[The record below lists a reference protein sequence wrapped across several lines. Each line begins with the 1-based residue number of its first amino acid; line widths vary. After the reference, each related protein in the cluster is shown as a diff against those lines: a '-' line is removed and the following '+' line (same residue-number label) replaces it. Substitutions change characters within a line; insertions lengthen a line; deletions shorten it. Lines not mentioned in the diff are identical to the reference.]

1 MLRSMI
7 LIIGLGNPGKEY
19 EGTRHNMGREIS
31 IAFAK
36 KHFEALLLNTKL
48 KALSIEGR
56 LGKEKFAVVLPET
69 FMNKSGEAAKRA
81 QLLFKSK
88 LDKIFIVHDDA
99 DIELGRTKLSFD
111 RDSAGH
117 KGVESVMRGLGS
129 KKFWRFRIG
138 IGTPQPKGIS
148 LRGQKKRGDW
158 STVKNKK
165 RMKHM
170 PAEDMVL
177 KKFSAA
183 EEALAKKVRTKTIGA
198 LGELANDPPEK
209 VMNHY
214 NK

>member
-1 MLRSMI
+1 M
-7 LIIGLGNPGKEY
+7 GLGNPGREY
-19 EGTRHNMGREIS
+19 EGTRHNMGREICL
-31 IAFAK
+31 AFAK
-36 KHFEALLLNTKL
+36 KHFDAPAPNVKL
-48 KALSIEGR
+48 KALATEGR

-69 FMNKSGEAAKRA
+69 FMNKSGEAAKKA
-81 QLLFKSK
+81 KLLFKPK
-88 LDKIFIVHDDA
+88 LEKIFVVHDDA
-99 DIELGRTKLSFD
+99 DIELGRTKLSFN

-138 IGTPQPKGIS
+138 IGTPEAKGVS
-148 LRGQKKRGDW
+148 LRGQRKWGDW
-158 STVKNKK
+158 SAWRNKK
-165 RMKHM
+165 KMKHT
-170 PAEDMVL
+170 PAENMVL

-183 EEALAKKVRTKTIGA
+183 EAALTKKVRAKTIGA